1 MGSLRAKS
9 SAAINDWW
17 AQELGVNASE
27 LSVEQS
33 GVQLSGNALL
43 PGLLA
48 YRRGSDLRVA
58 AALGKL
64 ETIQGAM
71 IGCTLKEIFC
81 AEFWPE
87 RLPQF
92 TGRVTGP
99 ATLFYADRAPA
110 GWARITPPDGVSVR
124 GLAECDAGVFE
135 ELTSHLSELDR
146 EHGGLDFSPQA
157 MWGAFVEERMV
168 AAASCDLWPGRLA
181 HLGVAVHPDFR
192 GRKIGQAVAM
202 EAAKGAL
209 AQGRIVQFRVV
220 QARADGM
227 DLAIRL
233 GFEPFAETIYV
244 HPPEG

>member
-1 MGSLRAKS
+1 MGSLRPKS
-9 SAAINDWW
+9 NAAINDWW

-48 YRRGSDLRVA
+48 YRRGPDVRVA
-58 AALGKL
+58 AACGKL
-64 ETIQGAM
+64 EAIQEAM
-71 IGCTLKEIFC
+71 IGCTLNQIFS
-81 AEFWPE
+81 ADFWMK

-92 TGRVTGP
+92 AGRVIGP
-99 ATLFYADRAPA
+99 ASLFYTDKIPVGWSKIAP
-110 GWARITPPDGVSVR
+110 PSGVIVR
-124 GLAECDAGVFE
+124 GLAESDASAFWE
-135 ELTSHLSELDR
+135 FTSLLDEHDR

-157 MWGAFVEERMV
+157 MWGAFAEERLV
-168 AAASCDLWPGRLA
+168 AAASYDLWPGRLA

-192 GRKIGQAVAM
+192 GRNIGQAVAM

-209 AQGRIVQFRVV
+209 AQERIVQFRVM

-227 DLAIRL
+227 NLAIRL

-244 HPPEG
+244 HPMEG